1 MAKTIEARN
10 FADGRGSFGMPLLG
24 LFPSAL
30 KDIYEYQMSLS
41 EFFFLPVRF
50 EVARH
55 S

>member
-41 EFFFLPVRF
+41 EFFLPVRF